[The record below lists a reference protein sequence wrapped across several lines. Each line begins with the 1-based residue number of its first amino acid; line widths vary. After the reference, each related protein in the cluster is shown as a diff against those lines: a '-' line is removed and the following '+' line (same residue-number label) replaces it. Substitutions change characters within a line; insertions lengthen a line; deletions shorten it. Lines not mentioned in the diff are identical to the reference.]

1 MTARSTPAQYP
12 RGAASK
18 TFFGPA
24 TGAAASTSSGERR
37 RRGTVGIERE
47 TAEEVI
53 APCYRVQHGLPA
65 ALCPGRTLVANPA
78 CDGPGSTRTP
88 ESRGESPPA
97 GPAAE
102 QTPGKAGGHQHG
114 AGHGRRRYPRPKAA
128 GRGSDKLLHEQVGHF
143 VAARR
148 ACGRIRGKA

>member
-65 ALCPGRTLVANPA
+65 ALCPGRTGPEPGAQRPWFHPA
-78 CDGPGSTRTP
+78 TGRPGRN
-88 ESRGESPPA
+88 SPLA
-97 GPAAE
+97 GPATE
-102 QTPGKAGGHQHG
+102 QTPGKTRGHQHG
-114 AGHGRRRYPRPKAA
+114 AGDGRRRDP
-128 GRGSDKLLHEQVGHF
+128 
-143 VAARR
+143 
-148 ACGRIRGKA
+148 